1 MSVKNKR
8 LYDMYGYE
16 RVFLIC
22 WKKSKN
28 KIKENQNEEK
38 ESTNT

>member
-1 MSVKNKR
+1 MFVKKKR

-16 RVFLIC
+16 RVCNVLEE
-22 WKKSKN
+22 KE
-28 KIKENQNEEK
+28 KENQNEEK